1 MKMDFFGKPNNF
13 KNQTKLLKIKEEL
26 LNYDKKREQKKK
38 LSLSNITFN
47 NNDPDKDKI
56 NLENISYLEKDIFN
70 KNASKTQSN
79 SLYSKFN
86 NSYIK
91 KLCNP
96 LLKNKNYIFGNK
108 LIRNY
113 NKKDIQI
120 NIFEQEI
127 SMKNL
132 LKEQNN
138 KFLDNKYEVI
148 KDEKDDTI
156 NNKNKILNII
166 RIQTKSNFN
175 NKYRVMFKS
184 SNKKKRNLIQNYFS
198 LINIFMFKFF
208 KYILNKFILIKKD
221 LKYNYEPINLT
232 SRKLCIN
239 KIDNFPELSYRLSQK
254 KKISKDIL
262 KKINNINI
270 THIRNKE
277 KNTKIFIPILNTR
290 MKEDSK
296 IKY

>member
-198 LINIFMFKFF
+198 LI
-208 KYILNKFILIKKD
+208 KKD

-296 IKY
+296 IIY

>member
-1 MKMDFFGKPNNF
+1 MDLLDKSNIIKKP
-13 KNQTKLLKIKEEL
+13 TKLLKIKEDSL
-26 LNYDKKREQKKK
+26 IYNKKRKKK
-38 LSLSNITFN
+38 KDLSLAKIDN
-47 NNDPDKDKI
+47 NNEEFDKDKI
-56 NLENISYLEKDIFN
+56 NLENINYLENDIFN
-70 KNASKTQSN
+70 KKASQTQSN
-79 SLYSKFN
+79 SFHLQFN

-91 KLCNP
+91 NVYNP
-96 LLKNKNYIFGNK
+96 LLINKNNIFANK
-108 LIRNY
+108 LIRNF
-113 NKKDIQI
+113 NKKEIQI
-120 NIFEQEI
+120 NIFQQEI
-127 SMKNL
+127 SMKKL
-132 LKEQNN
+132 LTANNN
-138 KFLDNKYEVI
+138 KNLDNKYEVI

-198 LINIFMFKFF
+198 
-208 KYILNKFILIKKD
+208 LIKKD

>member
-13 KNQTKLLKIKEEL
+13 KNQKKILKIKEEL

-47 NNDPDKDKI
+47 NNAPDKDKI

-184 SNKKKRNLIQNYFS
+184 SNKKKRNLIENYFS
-198 LINIFMFKFF
+198 
-208 KYILNKFILIKKD
+208 LIKKD

>member
-108 LIRNY
+108 LIRNF

-184 SNKKKRNLIQNYFS
+184 SNKKKRNLIENYFS
-198 LINIFMFKFF
+198 
-208 KYILNKFILIKKD
+208 LIKKD

>member
-184 SNKKKRNLIQNYFS
+184 SNKKKRNLIENYFS
-198 LINIFMFKFF
+198 
-208 KYILNKFILIKKD
+208 LIKKD

-270 THIRNKE
+270 THKRNKE

>member
-1 MKMDFFGKPNNF
+1 MKMAFFEKSNNL

-38 LSLSNITFN
+38 LSLSNITYN
-47 NNDPDKDKI
+47 NNDSDRDKI

-96 LLKNKNYIFGNK
+96 LVKNKNYVFGNK
-108 LIRNY
+108 FIRNF

-198 LINIFMFKFF
+198 LI
-208 KYILNKFILIKKD
+208 KKD

-239 KIDNFPELSYRLSQK
+239 KNDNLPELSYRISQK

-262 KKINNINI
+262 KKINNINMV
-270 THIRNKE
+270 HIRNKE

>member
-184 SNKKKRNLIQNYFS
+184 SNKKKRNLIENYFS
-198 LINIFMFKFF
+198 
-208 KYILNKFILIKKD
+208 LIKKD

>member
-47 NNDPDKDKI
+47 NNAPDKDKI

-184 SNKKKRNLIQNYFS
+184 SNKKKRNLIENYFS
-198 LINIFMFKFF
+198 
-208 KYILNKFILIKKD
+208 LIKKD

-262 KKINNINI
+262 KKINNINN

>member
-108 LIRNY
+108 LIRNF

-184 SNKKKRNLIQNYFS
+184 SNKKKRNLIKNYFS
-198 LINIFMFKFF
+198 
-208 KYILNKFILIKKD
+208 LIKKD

-239 KIDNFPELSYRLSQK
+239 RNDNFPEISYRLSQK

>member
-1 MKMDFFGKPNNF
+1 MKMAFFEKSNNL
-13 KNQTKLLKIKEEL
+13 KNQTKLLKINEEL

-47 NNDPDKDKI
+47 NNVPDKDKI

-79 SLYSKFN
+79 SHYSKFN

-96 LLKNKNYIFGNK
+96 LVKNKNYVFGNK
-108 LIRNY
+108 FIRNF

-198 LINIFMFKFF
+198 LI
-208 KYILNKFILIKKD
+208 KKD
-221 LKYNYEPINLT
+221 LKYNYKPINLT

-239 KIDNFPELSYRLSQK
+239 KNDNLPELSYRLSQK

-262 KKINNINI
+262 KKINNINMV
-270 THIRNKE
+270 HLRNKE

>member
-47 NNDPDKDKI
+47 NNAPDKDKI

-184 SNKKKRNLIQNYFS
+184 SNKKKRNLIENYFS
-198 LINIFMFKFF
+198 
-208 KYILNKFILIKKD
+208 LIKKD

>member
-47 NNDPDKDKI
+47 NNAPDKDKI

-108 LIRNY
+108 LIRNF

-184 SNKKKRNLIQNYFS
+184 SNKKKRNLIKNYFS
-198 LINIFMFKFF
+198 
-208 KYILNKFILIKKD
+208 LIKKD

-239 KIDNFPELSYRLSQK
+239 RNDNFPEISYRLSQK